1 MTPVVTMKQLMDEVF
16 EPAADHYWN
25 AVGSTSD
32 KNGTVDHAPKT
43 DEEWAAVRNQ
53 ATVLAEAANLLMMD
67 GRALNRVE
75 WITLS
80 KGMITAATHA
90 RDAAIAH
97 DRTRVFDR
105 GAELYDACVNCHAK
119 YMVQKYPMPDVRPSK

>member
-16 EPAADHYWN
+16 EPAADRYWD

-32 KNGTVDHAPKT
+32 KNGMIDHAPKT

-53 ATVLAEAANLLMMD
+53 ATILAESANLLMMD
-67 GRALNRVE
+67 GRAVNRIE

-90 RDAAIAH
+90 RDAAVAH

-119 YMVQKYPMPDVRPSK
+119 YMVQKYPMPDVRLAK